1 MKIPKIQ
8 STISAQFPNAQI
20 LNTIQPDEVIA
31 MGCARQASFVVAA
44 GAKHHLDMDQ
54 VDVAIPALSAD
65 VFVKAVASTATK
77 EVLFA
82 SGTTLPAE
90 RQLPATTFAVNG
102 EMQAEILQGEHVD
115 VVKATAEA
123 IEGLQ
128 LVARIDH
135 GVDEAAPPIIQLQF
149 KATEQFSTDPIKKQM
164 IPFIFL

>member
-8 STISAQFPNAQI
+8 ATISAQFPNAQI

-54 VDVAIPALSAD
+54 VDVEIPALAAD
-65 VFVKAVASTATK
+65 VFVRATASDAIK
-77 EVLFA
+77 EILFA

-90 RQLPATTFAVNG
+90 RQLNATTFAADG
-102 EMQAEILQGEHVD
+102 EMQAEVWQGEHVD
-115 VVKATAEA
+115 LVKAAAVA
-123 IEGLQ
+123 IDGLQ

-135 GVDEAAPPIIQLQF
+135 GVDDTVPATVQLQF
-149 KATEQFSTDPIKKQM
+149 KATEQLIS
-164 IPFIFL
+164 

>member
-31 MGCARQASFVVAA
+31 MGCARQASFVVVA

-54 VDVAIPALSAD
+54 VDVPIPALSAD
-65 VFVKAVASTATK
+65 VFVKATASDSTK
-77 EVLFA
+77 EILFA

-90 RQLPATTFAVNG
+90 RQLNATTFAVND
-102 EMQAEILQGEHVD
+102 EMQAEIWQGEHVD
-115 VVKATAEA
+115 VMKSAAEA
-123 IEGLQ
+123 IDGLQ

-135 GVDEAAPPIIQLQF
+135 GVDGAPANIQMQF
-149 KATEQFSTDPIKKQM
+149 KATEQLIT
-164 IPFIFL
+164 

>member
-31 MGCARQASFVVAA
+31 MGCARQASFIVAA

-54 VDVAIPALSAD
+54 VDVEIPALVTD
-65 VFVKAVASTATK
+65 VFVKSIAPDAVK

-90 RQLPATTFAVNG
+90 RQLSAATFSVNG
-102 EMQAEILQGEHVD
+102 EMQAEVWQGNNVD
-115 VVKATAEA
+115 LVKAAA
-123 IEGLQ
+123 MGIDGLQ
-128 LVARIDH
+128 LVARIDC
-135 GVDEAAPPIIQLQF
+135 GGAETVPATIQLQF
-149 KATEQFSTDPIKKQM
+149 KATEQLIS
-164 IPFIFL
+164 